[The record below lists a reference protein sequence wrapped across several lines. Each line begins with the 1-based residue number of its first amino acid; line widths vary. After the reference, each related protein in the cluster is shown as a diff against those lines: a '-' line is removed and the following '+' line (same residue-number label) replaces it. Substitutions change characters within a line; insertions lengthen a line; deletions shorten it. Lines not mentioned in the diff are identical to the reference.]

1 MVGPSFRRRSPHFSR
16 KEIADH
22 WRLGCQVKVKED
34 MEIQVP
40 EEVFGIKKWECEV
53 VSNYN
58 VASFIKEFVVRL
70 PEGETLDFEAGG
82 YIQVD
87 VPTTTV
93 EYKDIDITA
102 HPEHHKDPNT
112 FQSEWDKFGLWDLKM
127 VNDEPIVR
135 AYSMA
140 NHPAE
145 GNIVMLNIRIATPP
159 WDRARNAWMNVNPGV
174 CSSYVFG
181 CKPGDKCT
189 ISGPYGEFF
198 IKETDAEMVYIG
210 GGAGMAPMRSHL
222 FHLFH
227 TVKTGRKV
235 TFYYGGRS
243 RRELFYLEDF
253 RKIEAEFPNFRFHV
267 VLSDPTEEDNWNEKK
282 SVDDEGDGF
291 LGFVHNAVIEH
302 HPQVHEAP
310 EDIEFYFCGPPLMNQ
325 AVLKMCDDWG
335 VPPEN
340 VAFDDFEDDAF
351 PLHPLGFRQP
361 CAGGPICG
369 HRGHGDGVQW
379 RGNQQRGSCF
389 WRAAS
394 PGRGPGHD
402 VQHQI
407 PEQGEGG
414 RRRLRGPAGRHG
426 PSRKPVASGKH
437 PQRHQCLEPH
447 RLPVRFRGQHPHHR
461 AVVGPV

>member
-1 MVGPSFRRRSPHFSR
+1 MTSTVILTLVFFLSVILLLVSLLLFAKAKLSPSGKIKIEINGEKTIEVDGGSSLLSTLGNAGIFLPSACGGGGTCIQCTCQVEQGGGAILPTEEPHFSR
-16 KEIADH
+16 KQIADN

-34 MEIQVP
+34 MKIRIP

-70 PEGETLDFEAGG
+70 PEGETLHFEAGG
-82 YIQVD
+82 YIQID
-87 VPTTTV
+87 VPPITV
-93 EYKDIDITA
+93 DFKDIDITA
-102 HPEHHKDPNT
+102 HPEQHGRPDEFKA
-112 FQSEWDKFGLWDLKM
+112 EWDKFGLWDLKM
-127 VNDEPIVR
+127 VNDEEVVR

-159 WDRARNAWMNVNPGV
+159 WDRARNSWMQVNPGV

-181 CKPGDKCT
+181 CKAGDKVT

-227 TVKTGRKV
+227 TLKTGRKV
-235 TFYYGGRS
+235 TFFYGGRS
-243 RRELFYLEDF
+243 KRELFYVKDF
-253 RKIEAEFPNFRFHV
+253 RDIEAQFPNFKFHV
-267 VLSDPTEEDNWNEKK
+267 ALSEPLPEDNWKEKK
-282 SVDDEGDGF
+282 SVSDDGDGF
-291 LGFVHNAVIEH
+291 VGFVHNVVIEH
-302 HPQVHEAP
+302 HLKNHESP

-340 VAFDDFEDDAF
+340 VAFDDF
-351 PLHPLGFRQP
+351 
-361 CAGGPICG
+361 GG
-369 HRGHGDGVQW
+369 
-379 RGNQQRGSCF
+379 
-389 WRAAS
+389 
-394 PGRGPGHD
+394 
-402 VQHQI
+402 
-407 PEQGEGG
+407 
-414 RRRLRGPAGRHG
+414 
-426 PSRKPVASGKH
+426 
-437 PQRHQCLEPH
+437 
-447 RLPVRFRGQHPHHR
+447 
-461 AVVGPV
+461 